1 MPLGAPKH
9 LAHGISVRLERR
21 FDQLI
26 LGLEVVVDVPQR
38 YIRPR
43 RDIGERRALDP
54 LLVERALRALD
65 QSLPLPRPASGCIR
79 LVHDSTVA

>member
-9 LAHGISVRLERR
+9 LAHGISVRFERR

-54 LLVERALRALD
+54 LLVKRALRALD
-65 QSLPLPRPASGCIR
+65 QPLPLPRPAYDCLR
-79 LVHDSTVA
+79 CSTTRQ

>member
-1 MPLGAPKH
+1 MPLGTLKH

-26 LGLEVVVDVPQR
+26 LGPEVVVDVPQR

-43 RDIGERRALDP
+43 RYIGERRALDP

-65 QSLPLPRPASGCIR
+65 EPIPLPRPRPSVFVC
-79 LVHDSTVA
+79 STTRQ